1 MKVRND
7 SLGEALKLSPVALRR
22 FARNSVAT
30 ATLCVLASGSW
41 ALGLGQIR
49 VQSALGEALRAE
61 IEVLSLSPEEAAT
74 LQARVAT
81 AEAYRAAG
89 LEFNPV
95 LPGTRVTLERRADGR
110 AVLRLAGER
119 AVQEPFVD
127 VMLELTWATGRLV
140 RQYTVLL
147 DPPRLQAAP
156 PAPPAVAVV
165 PPAPA
170 AAPVAPPPTAVAPR
184 PAATAPLAAVPPAAV
199 PPAAA
204 PAARAPVPADGQI
217 TVRRGDTLSEIAQRT
232 LPPAVSLE
240 QMLVSLFQ
248 ANPQAFIQNNMN
260 LLRSGAVLNVP
271 PAADAAQIPRDEA
284 LRTIRAQ
291 SADFNAFRQRMAG
304 VAPRVGGDGPA
315 QRAAGQVQARVEE
328 RTPAAA
334 AALRLS
340 PGVIQPEAPEARLAR
355 EAEQR
360 DVETRLAE
368 LRRNV
373 EELERLQQ
381 AARSAAAP
389 TPAAPVAA
397 APAAVAPAAAPVAAP
412 AAPVAPAAAQAGAP
426 TATATEPALPGPTV
440 TAAAPAAVTAAA
452 PAAAAPATLPAAA
465 APGVMASLLDNPL
478 VLPGAGALIALLA
491 GLGIYR
497 LRRRSPIEA
506 GETSFLESR
515 GAQDS
520 FFGATGGARV
530 DTRQS
535 SPSEAPPSSAYGLSQ
550 LDAIGD
556 VDPVAEADVYL
567 AYGRDLQAEEI
578 LKEAMRANPERLA
591 IRTKL
596 LEVYA
601 KRRDARGFESLAT
614 QLYGLTQGQGEDWL
628 KAQDLGRQIDPDNA
642 LYRPGG
648 EPAVGAG
655 DAARSASALG
665 ASTMPASV
673 LPLSADLPS
682 RQPIE
687 PLPSMDVDLDLNLDA
702 PAELDRISA
711 PMSLTEATQPLGRA
725 GGPPEATRAQAA
737 ADSRL
742 ERGPE
747 SELDFELP
755 FDDAP
760 ARPVTSAAAP
770 APAAAAA
777 FDFGELSLDLD
788 LSATRPAT
796 AAPAATTPAAT
807 DPELPMLDFG
817 SLKGLD
823 LPAAAEPAL
832 AEPDA
837 DDERGD
843 PLQRKLELA
852 EEFRQI
858 GDLEGARDLLEEVV
872 AQGGDALRSRARVM
886 LDRLA

>member
-1 MKVRND
+1 M
-7 SLGEALKLSPVALRR
+7 KLSPVALRR

-30 ATLCVLASGSW
+30 AALCVLASGSW

-61 IEVLSLSPEEAAT
+61 IEVISLSPEEAAT

-95 LPGTRVTLERRADGR
+95 LPGTRVTLERRPDGR

-156 PAPPAVAVV
+156 PPAPPAVAAV
-165 PPAPA
+165 PAAPAPPVA
-170 AAPVAPPPTAVAPR
+170 AAPQAPR
-184 PAATAPLAAVPPAAV
+184 PAAPQAPSQL
-199 PPAAA
+199 A
-204 PAARAPVPADGQI
+204 PAALAPAPADGQV
-217 TVRRGDTLSEIAQRT
+217 TVRRGDTLGAIAQRT

-240 QMLVSLFQ
+240 QMLVAMFQ

-260 LLRSGAVLNVP
+260 LLRSGAVLSVP
-271 PAADAAQIPRDEA
+271 AAADAAQVPRDEA
-284 LRTIRAQ
+284 LRLIRAQ
-291 SADFNAFRQRMAG
+291 SADFNAFRQRLAG
-304 VAPRVGGDGPA
+304 VAPRVGADEPA

-328 RTPAAA
+328 RAPAAA
-334 AALRLS
+334 AADQLRLS
-340 PGVIQPEAPEARLAR
+340 QGAVQPDAPEARLAR

-360 DVETRLAE
+360 DAATRVAE

-373 EELERLQQ
+373 EDLERLQQ
-381 AARSAAAP
+381 AARSAP
-389 TPAAPVAA
+389 T
-397 APAAVAPAAAPVAAP
+397 PAAAPVAAP
-412 AAPVAPAAAQAGAP
+412 APATAQAPAAAAP
-426 TATATEPALPGPTV
+426 AAAAPAAAEPALPGPAVTV
-440 TAAAPAAVTAAA
+440 TAPVAAPPAAVTAAA
-452 PAAAAPATLPAAA
+452 PAPAAAATLPAAA
-465 APGVMASLLDNPL
+465 APGFMATLLDNPL

-497 LRRRSPIEA
+497 LRRRSPIES

-535 SPSEAPPSSAYGLSQ
+535 SSSEAPASSAYGLSQ

-601 KRRDARGFESLAT
+601 KRRDAKGFESLAT

-628 KAQDLGRQIDPDNA
+628 KAQELGRQVDPDNA

-655 DAARSASALG
+655 DATRAAAALG
-665 ASTMPASV
+665 ATTMPASV

-687 PLPSMDVDLDLNLDA
+687 ALPSMDVDLDLNLDA
-702 PAELDRISA
+702 PADFDRVSA
-711 PMSLTEATQPLGRA
+711 PLPLTEATQPLPRTEGQDGA
-725 GGPPEATRAQAA
+725 ARAQAA
-737 ADSRL
+737 PDSRL
-742 ERGPE
+742 DRGPD
-747 SELDFELP
+747 SQLDFELP
-755 FDDAP
+755 FDDTP
-760 ARPVTSAAAP
+760 ARPAATAAAP
-770 APAAAAA
+770 APAAAGAPT
-777 FDFGELSLDLD
+777 FDFGDLSLDLD
-788 LSATRPAT
+788 LPA
-796 AAPAATTPAAT
+796 AQPAAAAAQPAPAGAEP
-807 DPELPMLDFG
+807 PMLDFG

-823 LPAAAEPAL
+823 LPEAGEPAQAAA
-832 AEPDA
+832 DA
-837 DDERGD
+837 DDDRAD

-858 GDLEGARDLLEEVV
+858 GDVEGARDLLEEVV
-872 AQGGDALRSRARVM
+872 AHGGDALKSRARAM
-886 LDRLA
+886 LGRLA

>member
-1 MKVRND
+1 MVRHD
-7 SLGEALKLSPVALRR
+7 SLGEALKLSPVDLRR

-30 ATLCVLASGSW
+30 AALCVLASGSW

-61 IEVLSLSPEEAAT
+61 VEVTSLTPEEAAT

-95 LPGTRVTLERRADGR
+95 LPGTRVSLERRADGR
-110 AVLRLAGER
+110 AVLRLTGER

-127 VMLELTWATGRLV
+127 LMLELTWATGRLV

-156 PAPPAVAVV
+156 PPAPPAVAVTPA
-165 PPAPA
+165 PPAAAVTPPPPAPPVAAAAQAPRPAAPPA
-170 AAPVAPPPTAVAPR
+170 AAPVE
-184 PAATAPLAAVPPAAV
+184 
-199 PPAAA
+199 
-204 PAARAPVPADGQI
+204 GQI
-217 TVRRGDTLSEIAQRT
+217 TVRRGDTLGAIAQRA
-232 LPPAVSLE
+232 LPPTVSLE
-240 QMLVSLFQ
+240 QMLVAMFQ

-260 LLRSGAVLNVP
+260 LLRSGAVLSVP
-271 PAADAAQIPRDEA
+271 AAADAAQVPRDEA
-284 LRTIRAQ
+284 LRLIRAQ
-291 SADFNAFRQRMAG
+291 SADFNAFRQRLAG
-304 VAPRVGGDGPA
+304 VAPRVGAEETA

-328 RTPAAA
+328 RAPAATA
-334 AALRLS
+334 ADQLRLS
-340 PGVIQPEAPEARLAR
+340 QGAVQPDAPEARLAR

-360 DVETRLAE
+360 DAATRVAE

-373 EELERLQQ
+373 EDLERLQQ
-381 AARSAAAP
+381 AARS
-389 TPAAPVAA
+389 PAAP
-397 APAAVAPAAAPVAAP
+397 APPAAAAPVAAP
-412 AAPVAPAAAQAGAP
+412 AAPATPPAVVTAAPAVGQAAAP
-426 TATATEPALPGPTV
+426 AEPALPGPAV
-440 TAAAPAAVTAAA
+440 AVPAPLAAPPAAVTAAA
-452 PAAAAPATLPAAA
+452 PAPAAATPPPAAA
-465 APGVMASLLDNPL
+465 APGFMATLLDNPL

-497 LRRRSPIEA
+497 LRRRSPIES

-520 FFGATGGARV
+520 FFGATGGVRV

-535 SPSEAPPSSAYGLSQ
+535 SSSEAPASSAYGLSQ

-601 KRRDARGFESLAT
+601 KRRDAKGFESLAT

-628 KAQDLGRQIDPDNA
+628 KAQDLGRQVDPDNA

-655 DAARSASALG
+655 DAARAAAALG
-665 ASTMPASV
+665 ATTMPASV

-702 PAELDRISA
+702 PADFDRVSA
-711 PMSLTEATQPLGRA
+711 PLPLTEATQPL
-725 GGPPEATRAQAA
+725 TRAESLDAGAA
-737 ADSRL
+737 ARAAPDSRL
-742 ERGPE
+742 DRGPE
-747 SELDFELP
+747 SQLDFELP
-755 FDDAP
+755 FDDTP
-760 ARPVTSAAAP
+760 ARPAASAAAP
-770 APAAAAA
+770 APAAAEAPT
-777 FDFGELSLDLD
+777 FDFGDLSLDLD
-788 LSATRPAT
+788 LPASPSAVTAPAT
-796 AAPAATTPAAT
+796 AAAT
-807 DPELPMLDFG
+807 DTEPPMLDFG

-823 LPAAAEPAL
+823 LPDAGGPAQAAS
-832 AEPDA
+832 DA
-837 DDERGD
+837 DDDRAD

-858 GDLEGARDLLEEVV
+858 GDVEGARDLLEEVV
-872 AQGGDALRSRARVM
+872 AQGGDALKSRARAM
-886 LDRLA
+886 LGRLA

>member
-1 MKVRND
+1 
-7 SLGEALKLSPVALRR
+7 LKLSPVALRR

-30 ATLCVLASGSW
+30 AALCVLASGSW

-61 IEVLSLSPEEAAT
+61 IEVISLSPEEAAT

-95 LPGTRVTLERRADGR
+95 LPGTRVTLERRPDGR

-156 PAPPAVAVV
+156 PPAPPAVAAV
-165 PPAPA
+165 PAAPAPPVA
-170 AAPVAPPPTAVAPR
+170 AAPQAPR
-184 PAATAPLAAVPPAAV
+184 PAAPQAPSQL
-199 PPAAA
+199 A
-204 PAARAPVPADGQI
+204 PAALAPAPADGQV
-217 TVRRGDTLSEIAQRT
+217 TVRRGDTLGAIAQRT

-240 QMLVSLFQ
+240 QMLVAMFQ

-260 LLRSGAVLNVP
+260 LLRSGAVLSVP
-271 PAADAAQIPRDEA
+271 AAADAAQVPRDEA
-284 LRTIRAQ
+284 LRLIRAQ
-291 SADFNAFRQRMAG
+291 SADFNAFRQRLAG
-304 VAPRVGGDGPA
+304 VAPRVGADEPA

-328 RTPAAA
+328 RAPAAA
-334 AALRLS
+334 AADQLRLS
-340 PGVIQPEAPEARLAR
+340 QGAVQPDAPEARLAR

-360 DVETRLAE
+360 DAATRVAE

-373 EELERLQQ
+373 EDLERLQQ
-381 AARSAAAP
+381 AARSAP
-389 TPAAPVAA
+389 T
-397 APAAVAPAAAPVAAP
+397 PAAAPVAAP
-412 AAPVAPAAAQAGAP
+412 APATAQAPA
-426 TATATEPALPGPTV
+426 
-440 TAAAPAAVTAAA
+440 AAA
-452 PAAAAPATLPAAA
+452 PAAAAPAAAEPALPGPAVTVTAPVAAPPAAVTAAVTAAAPAPAAAATLPAAA
-465 APGVMASLLDNPL
+465 APGFMATLLDNPL

-497 LRRRSPIEA
+497 LRRRSPIES

-535 SPSEAPPSSAYGLSQ
+535 SSSEAPASSAYGLSQ

-601 KRRDARGFESLAT
+601 KRRDAKGFESLAT

-628 KAQDLGRQIDPDNA
+628 KAQELGRQVDPDNA

-655 DAARSASALG
+655 DATRAAAALG
-665 ASTMPASV
+665 ATTMPASV

-687 PLPSMDVDLDLNLDA
+687 ALPSMDVDLDLNLDA
-702 PAELDRISA
+702 PADFDRVSA
-711 PMSLTEATQPLGRA
+711 PLPLTEATQPLPRTEGQDGA
-725 GGPPEATRAQAA
+725 ARAQAA
-737 ADSRL
+737 PDSRL
-742 ERGPE
+742 DRGPD
-747 SELDFELP
+747 SQLDFELP
-755 FDDAP
+755 FDDTP
-760 ARPVTSAAAP
+760 ARPAATAAAP
-770 APAAAAA
+770 APAAAGAPT
-777 FDFGELSLDLD
+777 FDFGDLSLDLD
-788 LSATRPAT
+788 LPA
-796 AAPAATTPAAT
+796 AQPAAAAAQPAPAGAEP
-807 DPELPMLDFG
+807 PMLDFG

-823 LPAAAEPAL
+823 LPEAGEPAQAAA
-832 AEPDA
+832 DA
-837 DDERGD
+837 DDDRAD

-858 GDLEGARDLLEEVV
+858 GDVEGARDLLEEVV
-872 AQGGDALRSRARVM
+872 AHGGDALKSRARAM
-886 LDRLA
+886 LGRLA

>member
-1 MKVRND
+1 M
-7 SLGEALKLSPVALRR
+7 KLSPVALRR

-30 ATLCVLASGSW
+30 AALCVLASGSW

-61 IEVLSLSPEEAAT
+61 IEVISLSPEEAAT

-95 LPGTRVTLERRADGR
+95 LPGTRVTLERRPDGR

-156 PAPPAVAVV
+156 PPAPPAVAAV
-165 PPAPA
+165 PAAPAPPVA
-170 AAPVAPPPTAVAPR
+170 AAPQAPR
-184 PAATAPLAAVPPAAV
+184 PAAPQAPSQL
-199 PPAAA
+199 A
-204 PAARAPVPADGQI
+204 PAALAPAPADGQV
-217 TVRRGDTLSEIAQRT
+217 TVRRGDTLGAIAQRT

-240 QMLVSLFQ
+240 QMLVAMFQ

-260 LLRSGAVLNVP
+260 LLRSGAVLSVP
-271 PAADAAQIPRDEA
+271 AAADAAQVPRDEA
-284 LRTIRAQ
+284 LRLIRAQ
-291 SADFNAFRQRMAG
+291 SADFNAFRQRLAG
-304 VAPRVGGDGPA
+304 VAPRVGADEPA

-328 RTPAAA
+328 RAPAAA
-334 AALRLS
+334 AADQLRLS
-340 PGVIQPEAPEARLAR
+340 QGAVQPDAPEARLAR

-360 DVETRLAE
+360 DAATRVAE

-373 EELERLQQ
+373 EDLERLQQ
-381 AARSAAAP
+381 AARSAP
-389 TPAAPVAA
+389 T
-397 APAAVAPAAAPVAAP
+397 PAAAPVAAP
-412 AAPVAPAAAQAGAP
+412 APATAQAPA
-426 TATATEPALPGPTV
+426 
-440 TAAAPAAVTAAA
+440 AAA
-452 PAAAAPATLPAAA
+452 PAAAAPAAAEPALPGPAVTVTAPVAAPPAAVTAAVTAAAPAPAAAATLPAAA
-465 APGVMASLLDNPL
+465 APGFMATLLDNPL

-497 LRRRSPIEA
+497 LRRRSPIES

-535 SPSEAPPSSAYGLSQ
+535 SSSEAPASSAYGLSQ

-601 KRRDARGFESLAT
+601 KRRDAKGFESLAT

-628 KAQDLGRQIDPDNA
+628 KAQELGRQVDPDNA

-655 DAARSASALG
+655 DATRAAAALG
-665 ASTMPASV
+665 ATTMPASV

-687 PLPSMDVDLDLNLDA
+687 ALPSMDVDLDLNLDA
-702 PAELDRISA
+702 PADFDRVSA
-711 PMSLTEATQPLGRA
+711 PLPLTEATQPLPRTEGQDGA
-725 GGPPEATRAQAA
+725 ARAQAA
-737 ADSRL
+737 PDSRL
-742 ERGPE
+742 DRGPD
-747 SELDFELP
+747 SQLDFELP
-755 FDDAP
+755 FDDTP
-760 ARPVTSAAAP
+760 ARPAATAAAP
-770 APAAAAA
+770 APAAAGAPT
-777 FDFGELSLDLD
+777 FDFGDLSLDLD
-788 LSATRPAT
+788 LPA
-796 AAPAATTPAAT
+796 AQPAAAAAQPAPAGAEP
-807 DPELPMLDFG
+807 PMLDFG

-823 LPAAAEPAL
+823 LPEAGEPAQAAA
-832 AEPDA
+832 DA
-837 DDERGD
+837 DDDRAD

-858 GDLEGARDLLEEVV
+858 GDVEGARDLLEEVV
-872 AQGGDALRSRARVM
+872 AHGGDALKSRARAM
-886 LDRLA
+886 LGRLA

>member
-1 MKVRND
+1 
-7 SLGEALKLSPVALRR
+7 LKLSPVDLRR

-30 ATLCVLASGSW
+30 AALCVLASGSW

-61 IEVLSLSPEEAAT
+61 IEVISLNPEEAAT

-95 LPGTRVTLERRADGR
+95 LPGTRVTLERRPDGR

-147 DPPRLQAAP
+147 DPPRLEAAAP
-156 PAPPAVAVV
+156 AVPPAVAAA
-165 PPAPA
+165 PPPAAPRPAPA
-170 AAPVAPPPTAVAPR
+170 APAPLVAAPAPVAPAARPPVALP
-184 PAATAPLAAVPPAAV
+184 
-199 PPAAA
+199 A
-204 PAARAPVPADGQI
+204 PAPADALV
-217 TVRRGDTLSEIAQRT
+217 TVRRGDTLGEIAQRT

-240 QMLVSLFQ
+240 QMLVAMFQ
-248 ANPQAFIQNNMN
+248 ANPQAFIQSNMN
-260 LLRSGAVLNVP
+260 LLRSGAVLTVP
-271 PAADAAQIPRDEA
+271 TASDAAQVPRAEA
-284 LRTIRAQ
+284 LRLIRAQ
-291 SADFNAFRQRMAG
+291 SADFNAFRQRLAG
-304 VAPRVGGDGPA
+304 VAPRVGGEEPA
-315 QRAAGQVQARVEE
+315 QRAAGQVQARVDE
-328 RTPAAA
+328 RAPAAA
-334 AALRLS
+334 AADQLRLS
-340 PGVIQPEAPEARLAR
+340 PGAVQPDSPEARLAR

-360 DVETRLAE
+360 AAATRVAE

-389 TPAAPVAA
+389 TPTPAAA
-397 APAAVAPAAAPVAAP
+397 APAAAQPAAP
-412 AAPVAPAAAQAGAP
+412 A
-426 TATATEPALPGPTV
+426 EPALPGPTV
-440 TAAAPAAVTAAA
+440 TAAAPLAAPPAAVTAAA
-452 PAAAAPATLPAAA
+452 PAPAVAATLPAAA
-465 APGVMASLLDNPL
+465 APGFMATLLDNPL

-497 LRRRSPIEA
+497 LRRRSPIES
-506 GETSFLESR
+506 GETSFLESH

-530 DTRQS
+530 DTRQAS
-535 SPSEAPPSSAYGLSQ
+535 SSEVPASSAYGLSQ

-601 KRRDARGFESLAT
+601 KRRDAKGFEALAT
-614 QLYGLTQGQGEDWL
+614 QLYGLTQGRGEDWL

-648 EPAVGAG
+648 EPSVGAG
-655 DAARSASALG
+655 DAARAAAALG
-665 ASTMPASV
+665 ATTMPASV

-702 PAELDRISA
+702 PADLGRVSA
-711 PMSLTEATQPLGRA
+711 PLPLTEATQPLARA
-725 GGPPEATRAQAA
+725 EGPLGAPHAQVAS
-737 ADSRL
+737 DSRL
-742 ERGPE
+742 GRGPE
-747 SELDFELP
+747 SQLDFELP
-755 FDDAP
+755 LDDTP
-760 ARPVTSAAAP
+760 AR
-770 APAAAAA
+770 APAAAATPAAAPAELPA

-788 LSATRPAT
+788 LPATRSSAATASATNDTEP
-796 AAPAATTPAAT
+796 
-807 DPELPMLDFG
+807 PMLDFG

-823 LPAAAEPAL
+823 LPGSSEPAEAL
-832 AEPDA
+832 PAL
-837 DDERGD
+837 DDDRTD
-843 PLQRKLELA
+843 PLQRKLDLA

-858 GDLEGARDLLEEVV
+858 GDVEGARELLEEVV
-872 AQGGDALRSRARVM
+872 AQGGDALKSRARAM
-886 LDRLA
+886 LDGLA